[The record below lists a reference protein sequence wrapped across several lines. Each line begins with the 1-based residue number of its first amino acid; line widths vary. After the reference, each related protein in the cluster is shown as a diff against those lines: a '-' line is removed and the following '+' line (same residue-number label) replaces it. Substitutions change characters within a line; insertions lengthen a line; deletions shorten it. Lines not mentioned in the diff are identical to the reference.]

1 MVSKAE
7 RRKAKAAKR
16 KAWAD
21 GAAQQPTVKKQEIAP
36 RAKQPPPAARAPAAR
51 QASGGSSHGAPATKR
66 KAAAAAAPPPAEPA
80 EPAETGAVS
89 PKRPRLE
96 QPELGQHEV
105 YVKGVPA
112 DCTEGTLHEFFKDT
126 RPLGIKLGRDR
137 QTGECKGYAFLC
149 FGSYFAA
156 ERCIEEWDG
165 AWMGEQ
171 HVALSHAE
179 KKKRSA
185 AADASPPGGGRGRG
199 RGGDRGGRG
208 GRGRGR
214 GSQAGGRGDSHKNDV
229 WPGDWTC
236 PSCGANVY
244 ASLSICYKP
253 WCKTAKPA
261 DAVETMSGEILP
273 AAPPAAEVAA
283 ANAATAAARAP
294 NGGSS
299 APLAADASQEE
310 RTARAETLTRQI
322 ASFASQKQLGQAVAT
337 FALLAEEGLRP
348 TVYSYSNLINAHV
361 NSGDLRGARNVFR
374 QLGAAG
380 FAPNVVVFTTLLK
393 GYAISG
399 DLARAEELFAEMAAQ
414 APPVPPDLRFINTF
428 LRGCLR
434 VGDAPR
440 ASETYRRMRE
450 EWGVAPDAAS
460 YRLLARLLSQN
471 LQLPELRALVAEAE
485 GAATATAAPPN
496 APPCMFWAQ
505 GRCDRGRNCAFWHD
519 PAIVQDNA
527 GQAAIEQ
534 LDTTARLQLA
544 LAHAEALLG
553 GWAAAEEAAA
563 RAQDAQT
570 RATEAA
576 EEAEEELDGTDGAD
590 DEPGGSL
597 FSRTCVALLPV
608 DHSCLSSSSADSWAG
623 CAGHAMSWAA
633 RSIV

>member
-1 MVSKAE
+1 M
-7 RRKAKAAKR
+7 
-16 KAWAD
+16 
-21 GAAQQPTVKKQEIAP
+21 PP
-36 RAKQPPPAARAPAAR
+36 PPPAPQYQQTQSWDEQASKNAQRWAKESSGYAAQAQAQAAR
-51 QASGGSSHGAPATKR
+51 LGLAAGGVGDLASSVGH
-66 KAAAAAAPPPAEPA
+66 
-80 EPAETGAVS
+80 
-89 PKRPRLE
+89 L
-96 QPELGQHEV
+96 
-105 YVKGVPA
+105 
-112 DCTEGTLHEFFKDT
+112 
-126 RPLGIKLGRDR
+126 
-137 QTGECKGYAFLC
+137 
-149 FGSYFAA
+149 
-156 ERCIEEWDG
+156 
-165 AWMGEQ
+165 
-171 HVALSHAE
+171 
-179 KKKRSA
+179 SA
-185 AADASPPGGGRGRG
+185 AVQR
-199 RGGDRGGRG
+199 
-208 GRGRGR
+208 
-214 GSQAGGRGDSHKNDV
+214 
-229 WPGDWTC
+229 
-236 PSCGANVY
+236 
-244 ASLSICYKP
+244 
-253 WCKTAKPA
+253 
-261 DAVETMSGEILP
+261 M
-273 AAPPAAEVAA
+273 
-283 ANAATAAARAP
+283 
-294 NGGSS
+294 
-299 APLAADASQEE
+299 EE
-310 RTARAETLTRQI
+310 RTALVQERDAARMRCLELE
-322 ASFASQKQLGQAVAT
+322 QA
-337 FALLAEEGLRP
+337 LAERQQ
-348 TVYSYSNLINAHV
+348 
-361 NSGDLRGARNVFR
+361 

-563 RAQDAQT
+563 RAQDAQQ

-576 EEAEEELDGTDGAD
+576 EEAEEELDGADGAD

-633 RSIV
+633 RSIA